1 LKGAAFNL
9 ATMCTAQKGPVDM
22 LMYYDA
28 RPCAWNGLFDL
39 VQIGKVTTKAYFS
52 FPMFDALYQLGS
64 EVYSESD
71 DPDVYVLAA
80 KNENEAALLITHF
93 NNDDADEGAELSL
106 DLRGFSSENGVEAT
120 VYLHDEENDL
130 QRVESIVYYGEKIVI
145 KRPLPNFTCYLL
157 KLKKL

>member
-1 LKGAAFNL
+1 
-9 ATMCTAQKGPVDM
+9 
-22 LMYYDA
+22 MYYDA
-28 RPCAWNGLFDL
+28 RPCVWNGLFDF
-39 VQIGKVTTKAYFS
+39 VQMGKVTTKAYHS
-52 FPMFDALYQLGS
+52 FPMFNALYQLGS

-80 KNENEAALLITHF
+80 KNEHEAALLITHF

-120 VYLHDEENDL
+120 VYLHDEKNDL